1 MTLPVMVVGGIPVLA
16 TALERTGQFPKVLA
30 ASDITALKQLAVGP
44 ELRGL
49 RASDV
54 IFVLGDTIPS
64 NDPAFPLS
72 EFVRR
77 VAGAGYKV
85 VIVTMSAAGIE
96 LQRMFPQTALLRQPL
111 RLNDLMFALA
121 SMGHKANPVPEGSD
135 PLELTAI
142 QNSASQPSNSSP
154 QVPGQGWQV
163 PQEVQSR
170 ESGVQNNPQSGWTPP
185 LPPGSIAQPAT
196 PQPWTNS
203 APSSNSNS
211 SFSQQPSV
219 EQDPQRAVTNP
230 NQPGSGWAPPT
241 NTNRPRTLAD
251 FASPQP
257 PQVGGWVSN
266 PRPIAPQ
273 SGWSDAPA
281 ARADAPRSMGQQ
293 APTRRRGMVITTAVS
308 KGGTGKSTL
317 TLNLAAYLGS
327 RFKNANPSR
336 TVCVIDANF
345 QQADTGKYLGQYT
358 PNIVNLIKDPSLM
371 TPDRVLNA
379 LVNRTDMNFSA
390 LLGPATPDDA
400 LSLLTAES
408 GRGGTS
414 FSARFYSE
422 ALELLKPHFDYI
434 FIDTPVAEK
443 YHSLFTEFALP
454 RADFLIVPVIPSKQ
468 TVHNTYM
475 WLNSAVTAP
484 RHAQGAGLRPEQIGI
499 VLNRAEEG
507 VGYGELEV
515 MEELRKYNYLGS
527 IPETTEWK
535 RANNEGELIAARNKP
550 DINEAFARILGQ
562 VTGEPLLLSGLPTDL
577 SDERAGFGDKI
588 RSMFRGKR

>member
-1 MTLPVMVVGGIPVLA
+1 MVVGGIPTLA
-16 TALERTGQFPKVLA
+16 AALQQSGQFPKVLA
-30 ASDITALKQLAVGP
+30 ASDINTLKQLAVGP

-64 NDPAFPLS
+64 NDPAFPLT

-85 VIVTMSAAGIE
+85 LIVTMSAAGVE
-96 LQRMFPQTALLRQPL
+96 LNRAFPQTHLLRQPL
-111 RLNDLMFALA
+111 RVNDLMYALA
-121 SMGHKANPVPEGSD
+121 SLGHAANPISD
-135 PLELTAI
+135 GGEPLELGLPDTAG
-142 QNSASQPSNSSP
+142 A
-154 QVPGQGWQV
+154 G
-163 PQEVQSR
+163 
-170 ESGVQNNPQSGWTPP
+170 SGWTAPVETPTSGWQTPQETPIRLDDSSSSSSPTPPSQNTPSWSNPPAAASSSPNFSTPPGPGNTNSQLNPP
-185 LPPGSIAQPAT
+185 LPPVGT
-196 PQPWTNS
+196 
-203 APSSNSNS
+203 
-211 SFSQQPSV
+211 
-219 EQDPQRAVTNP
+219 
-230 NQPGSGWAPPT
+230 GWAPPAAA
-241 NTNRPRTLAD
+241 NRPRTLAD
-251 FASPQP
+251 FANTSQ
-257 PQVGGWVSN
+257 QSAGGWTST
-266 PRPIAPQ
+266 PRPTAPQ
-273 SGWSDAPA
+273 QPSWGESPV
-281 ARADAPRSMGQQ
+281 ARADAPRPMHQSI
-293 APTRRRGMVITTAVS
+293 PSRRRGMVITTAVS

-336 TVCVIDANF
+336 SVCIIDANF

-379 LVNRTDMNFSA
+379 LVNRSDMNFSA

-422 ALELLKPHFDYI
+422 VVDLLKPHFDYI

-454 RADFLIVPVIPSKQ
+454 RADYLIVPVIPSKQ

-527 IPETTEWK
+527 VPETTEWK
-535 RANNEGELIAARNKP
+535 RANNEGELIAARNKG
-550 DINEAFARILGQ
+550 DINDAFARILGQ
-562 VTGEPLLLSGLPTDL
+562 VTGEPLLLSGLPSEL
-577 SDERAGFGDKI
+577 PDERSGLGDKL

>member
-16 TALERTGQFPKVLA
+16 AALERTGQFPKVLA
-30 ASDITALKQLAVGP
+30 APDISTLKQLAVGP

-64 NDPAFPLS
+64 SEPSFPIT

-85 VIVTMSAAGIE
+85 LIVTMSAAGIE
-96 LQRMFPQTALLRQPL
+96 LHRAFPQTALLRQPL
-111 RLNDLMFALA
+111 RLNDVMFALA
-121 SMGHKANPVPEGSD
+121 SMGHQANPVPDGGE
-135 PLELTAI
+135 PLELSGSPAPQPPTQTGWAEPAASGW
-142 QNSASQPSNSSP
+142 QSPPANPTSEASAQVSGSGWSSP
-154 QVPGQGWQV
+154 QPTQTPAQQTWAGYGATPAPSGGFGQ
-163 PQEVQSR
+163 QSVDQDSQR
-170 ESGVQNNPQSGWTPP
+170 NNPAPAGTGWTPP
-185 LPPGSIAQPAT
+185 TS
-196 PQPWTNS
+196 
-203 APSSNSNS
+203 
-211 SFSQQPSV
+211 
-219 EQDPQRAVTNP
+219 
-230 NQPGSGWAPPT
+230 
-241 NTNRPRTLAD
+241 TNRPRTLAD
-251 FASPQP
+251 FATNQP
-257 PQVGGWVSN
+257 PQVGGWSSN
-266 PRPIAPQ
+266 PRPVAPQ
-273 SGWSDAPA
+273 PVWGDAPA
-281 ARADAPRSMGQQ
+281 PRADAPHPMNQPYPS
-293 APTRRRGMVITTAVS
+293 RRRGMVITTAVS

-336 TVCVIDANF
+336 SVCIIDANF

-434 FIDTPVAEK
+434 FVDTPVAEK

-454 RADFLIVPVIPSKQ
+454 KADFLIVPVIPSKQ

-527 IPETTEWK
+527 VPETTEWK
-535 RANNEGELIAARNKP
+535 RANNEGELIAAKNKA

-562 VTGEPLLLSGLPTDL
+562 VTGEPLLLNGLPVDL
-577 SDERAGFGDKI
+577 SDERSGLGDKL